1 MNMKTISSP
10 WQTSFPRKYFLL
22 ILFSNLLLAMLLESC
37 SAPRNIEPKLAPQ
50 LTLQTSPT
58 PTILL
63 AKPIETHPVGLSANQ
78 VATLSSL
85 ELIDDYL
92 LYTMHYYGS
101 YNQTRLSSASF
112 VRNVL
117 SSSPTWN
124 GNDAWGCSLFASF
137 GDTQNMYF
145 GRNFDWEYSPAVLLF
160 TDPPGGYA
168 SVSMVDIAYLG
179 FTEDQVNSLTELTLE
194 ERQPL
199 LNAHYWPFDGMN
211 EQGLAIGMAAVPPG
225 QMPYDSDKKTIGSLG
240 VMREILD
247 TAGDIDQAVAV
258 LENYNLDFQ
267 GGPALHYLIAD
278 SSGQAILVEFYQG
291 QMNLIPNESP
301 WHQATNYLRSAVE
314 DPEGQCS
321 RYDKISDEMTRVDGN
336 LSAESGVNLL
346 SDVSQNN
353 TQWSILYH
361 MSSGEIDVVMGR
373 QFDHPYRFDLNP

>member
-1 MNMKTISSP
+1 MKIISSP
-10 WQTSFPRKYFLL
+10 WQTSFPRRYYLF
-22 ILFSNLLLAMLLESC
+22 IIFSNLLLTMLLGGC
-37 SAPRNIEPKLAPQ
+37 SAPRNMEPTFAPQ
-50 LTLQTSPT
+50 LILQTSPT
-58 PTILL
+58 PTIPL
-63 AKPIETHPVGLSANQ
+63 AKPTETHPAGLSANQ

-85 ELIDDYL
+85 KKIDDYP
-92 LYTMHYYGS
+92 LYTIHYYDS
-101 YNQTRLSSASF
+101 YNLTRFSSEGIG
-112 VRNVL
+112 RNVRIG
-117 SSSPTWN
+117 SPIWK

-278 SSGQAILVEFYQG
+278 STGRAILVEFYQG
-291 QMNLIPNESP
+291 QMKLIPNDTP
-301 WHQATNYLRSAVE
+301 WHQATNYLLSAVE
-314 DPEGQCS
+314 ETQGQCS
-321 RYDKISDEMTRVDGN
+321 RYDKITHEMEKVDGK
-336 LSAESGVNLL
+336 LSAIDGLDLL
-346 SDVSQNN
+346 SDVAQPG

-361 MSSGEIDVVMGR
+361 MNSGEIDVVIDR
-373 QFDHPYRFDLNP
+373 QFDLPYRFDLNP

>member
-1 MNMKTISSP
+1 MKIISSP
-10 WQTSFPRKYFLL
+10 WQTSFPRRYYLF
-22 ILFSNLLLAMLLESC
+22 IIFSNLLLTMLLGGC
-37 SAPRNIEPKLAPQ
+37 SAPRNMEPTFAPQ

-58 PTILL
+58 PTIHL
-63 AKPIETHPVGLSANQ
+63 AKPTETRPAGLSANQ

-85 ELIDDYL
+85 KKIDDYP

-101 YNQTRLSSASF
+101 YDQTRFSSQRNGRD
-112 VRNVL
+112 VRIG
-117 SSSPTWN
+117 PPIWK

-145 GRNFDWEYSPAVLLF
+145 GRNFDWEYSPVVLLF
-160 TDPPGGYA
+160 THPPDGYA

-179 FTEDQVNSLTELTLE
+179 FTEDQVNSLAELSLE

-199 LNAHYWPFDGMN
+199 LNTPYWPFDGMN
-211 EQGLAIGMAAVPPG
+211 EKGLAIGMAAVPPG
-225 QMPYDSDKKTIGSLG
+225 QMPYDPDKKTMGSLW

-278 SSGQAILVEFYQG
+278 SSGRATLVEFYQG
-291 QMNLIPNESP
+291 QMNLIPNDTH
-301 WHQATNYLRSAVE
+301 WHQATNYLLSAVE
-314 DPEGQCS
+314 DTEGQCS

-373 QFDHPYRFDLNP
+373 QFDHPYTFHLNP